1 MEKIKPKL
9 MKLSAYFFILV
20 CFASCKPQT
29 NSITQSGKP
38 NIIVFYADDMGYGDL
53 AIQNAQSKIPT
64 PNLDQLAREGM
75 LMTDAHSSSGV
86 CTPSRYA
93 LLSGRYHW
101 RDFNDIVHSM
111 GASVF
116 KENQVTLPKILKD
129 NGYNTAAIG
138 KWHLGW
144 NWEAIRKKE
153 FTQKVKTKLRKKE
166 IEIWPAQAYDWDK
179 KIIGGPL
186 SQGFDYYFGDGTIN
200 FPPYTWIKNDR
211 VVEAPT
217 MTLQHPKEDF
227 ALEGNWELRPGP
239 AVKDWDFYKVL
250 PTITSSAVTFIKN
263 QENVKK
269 PFFLYMAFPSPHA
282 PIIPNEEFRGKSK
295 AGPYGDFVYQTDDA
309 VGQILDALKKI
320 NADENTI
327 VIFTSDNGSERYAYD
342 RIKNY
347 NHDSSK
353 PFRGVKRDI
362 YEGGHHVPFI
372 VKWPNRIK
380 SGTTKHQLFSQIDI
394 LKTVTSITKSE
405 LPKDFQHDSY
415 NFSDVWLTDT
425 DKPIRDVLVHNTWKS
440 KYAIRKG
447 DWLYINNKDGYHTR
461 IPKWF
466 LEGQQFKTATDTI
479 QLFNLKKD
487 IGQTTNL
494 ASKYPNKVKE
504 LSVALINQQKEE
516 TFKN

>member
-153 FTQKVKTKLRKKE
+153 FTQKVKTKLREKE

>member
-1 MEKIKPKL
+1 MIL
-9 MKLSAYFFILV
+9 LV
-20 CFASCKPQT
+20 CLTACQEQTKPT
-29 NSITQSGKP
+29 PKVNKP
-38 NIIVFYADDMGYGDL
+38 NIIIFYADDMGFGDL
-53 AIQNAQSKIPT
+53 AIQNPQSKIPT
-64 PNLDQLAREGM
+64 PNLDQLAREGL

-101 RDFNDIVHSM
+101 RDFNDIVHAM
-111 GASVF
+111 GESVF
-116 KENQVTLPKILKD
+116 KENQVTLPRILKN
-129 NGYNTAAIG
+129 NGYHTAAIG

-153 FTQKVKTKLRKKE
+153 VTEKIQAKHGKRDV
-166 IEIWPAQAYDWDK
+166 EIWPAQAYDWDQP
-179 KIIGGPL
+179 IPNGPL
-186 SQGFDYYFGDGTIN
+186 SIGFDSYFGDGTIN
-200 FPPYTWIKNDR
+200 FPPYTWIENDK
-211 VVEAPT
+211 VTEAPT
-217 MTLQHPKEDF
+217 ITLEHPKEDF

-239 AVKDWDFYKVL
+239 AIKGWDFYKVL
-250 PTITSSAVTFIKN
+250 PTVTRSAVSFIKK
-263 QENVKK
+263 QEKAEK
-269 PFFLYMAFPSPHA
+269 PFFLYLPFPSPHA
-282 PIIPNEEFRGKSK
+282 PIIPNKAFRGKSE

-309 VGQILDALKKI
+309 IGQVLEALKAI

-347 NHDSSK
+347 DHDSSR

-372 VKWPNRIK
+372 VKWPNKIK
-380 SGTTKHQLFSQIDI
+380 PGTKSTQLFSQIDI
-394 LKTVTSITKSE
+394 LNTLASITNSE
-405 LPKDFQHDSY
+405 LPKGFQHDSY
-415 NFSDVWLTDT
+415 NFSDVWLTDIT
-425 DKPIRDVLVHNTWKS
+425 EPVRATIVHNTWAS

-466 LEGQQFKTATDTI
+466 EEGQRFAMAKDTV
-479 QLFNLKKD
+479 QLFNLKDD

-494 ASKYPNKVKE
+494 ASQFPEKVSE
-504 LSVALINQQKEE
+504 LSAALYDEQKTE

>member
-1 MEKIKPKL
+1 

>member
-1 MEKIKPKL
+1 MRIHPL
-9 MKLSAYFFILV
+9 FYIFILA
-20 CFASCKPQT
+20 FLTSCQQEIKSSKEE
-29 NSITQSGKP
+29 NKP
-38 NIIVFYADDMGYGDL
+38 NIIIFYADDMGYGDL
-53 AIQNAQSKIPT
+53 AIQNPDSKIPT

-111 GASVF
+111 GESVF
-116 KENQVTLPKILKD
+116 KENQITLPKILKD

-153 FTQKVKTKLRKKE
+153 FTKKVKTKLRKKE
-166 IEIWPAQAYDWDK
+166 IEIWPAQAYDWNK
-179 KIIGGPL
+179 KIPNGPL
-186 SQGFDYYFGDGTIN
+186 SIGFDSYFGDGTIN

-211 VVEAPT
+211 VTEAPT
-217 MTLQHPKEDF
+217 ITLQHPKKEF

-250 PTITSSAVTFIKN
+250 PTITKTAVTFIEN
-263 QENVKK
+263 QKKTKK
-269 PFFLYMAFPSPHA
+269 PFFLYLPFPSPHA
-282 PIIPNEEFRGKSK
+282 PIIPNKAFRGKSK
-295 AGPYGDFVYQTDDA
+295 AGAYGDFVYQTDDA
-309 VGQILDALKKI
+309 VGQVLKALKDIK
-320 NADENTI
+320 ADENTI

-372 VKWPNRIK
+372 VKWPNSIK
-380 SGTTKHQLFSQIDI
+380 AGTINNQLFSQIDI
-394 LKTVTSITKSE
+394 LNTLANITNSY
-405 LPKDFQHDSY
+405 LPKGFQHDSHD
-415 NFSDVWLTDT
+415 FSEVWLTET
-425 DKPIRDVLVHNTWKS
+425 DKPVREVLVQNTWET

-447 DWLYINNKDGYHTR
+447 DWLYINNKDGYHSR

-466 LEGQQFKTATDTI
+466 EEGKRFDKAKDSI
-479 QLFNLKKD
+479 QLFNLKQD
-487 IGQTTNL
+487 IGQTKNL
-494 ASKYPNKVKE
+494 ASTYPNKVLE
-504 LSVALINQQKEE
+504 LNSALIHQQKEE
-516 TFKN
+516 TFRN

>member
-1 MEKIKPKL
+1 MKISNYFYFLLL
-9 MKLSAYFFILV
+9 MFLTFCKQEIKLS
-20 CFASCKPQT
+20 KEE
-29 NSITQSGKP
+29 NKP
-38 NIIVFYADDMGYGDL
+38 NIIIFYADDMGFGDL
-53 AIQNAQSKIPT
+53 AIQNSQSKIPT

-111 GASVF
+111 DESVF

-153 FTQKVKTKLRKKE
+153 FTEKVKTKLRKKE
-166 IEIWPAQAYDWDK
+166 IEIWPAQAYDWNK
-179 KIIGGPL
+179 KIPNGPL
-186 SQGFDYYFGDGTIN
+186 SIGFNSYFGDGTIN
-200 FPPYTWIKNDR
+200 FPPYTWIKNDK
-211 VVEAPT
+211 VTEAPT
-217 MTLQHPKEDF
+217 ITLQHPKKEF

-250 PTITSSAVTFIKN
+250 PTITKTAVTFIKN
-263 QENVKK
+263 QEKAKK
-269 PFFLYMAFPSPHA
+269 PFFLYLPFPSPHA
-282 PIIPNEEFRGKSK
+282 PIIPNKVFRGKSK

-309 VGQILDALKKI
+309 VGQVLKALKEIK
-320 NADENTI
+320 ADENTI

-372 VKWPNRIK
+372 VKWTKNIK
-380 SGTTKHQLFSQIDI
+380 AGTINHQLFSQIDI
-394 LKTVTSITKSE
+394 LKTLTSITKSE
-405 LPKDFQHDSY
+405 LPKGFLHDSH
-415 NFSDVWLTDT
+415 NFSEVWLKDT
-425 DKPIRDVLVHNTWKS
+425 DKPVRDLLVHNTWKT

-447 DWLYINNKDGYHTR
+447 DWLYINNKDGYHSR

-466 LEGQQFKTATDTI
+466 EKGNHFETAKDSV
-479 QLFNLKKD
+479 QLFNLKQD
-487 IGQTTNL
+487 IEQTKNL
-494 ASKYPNKVKE
+494 ASTYPNKVME
-504 LSVALINQQKEE
+504 LNAALIHQQKEE
-516 TFKN
+516 TFKD